1 MIIVHQN
8 MEKSSVFSIIH
19 TLLTILKG
27 EVFMQRLTL
36 LFSGVLM
43 PALLLAGGV
52 FFTVTL
58 GRFFLLRPKRVLA
71 GVSQAAKEGGAS
83 PWRTLSVALAGTLGV
98 GNITGVAL
106 AIYYG
111 GPGAVFW
118 MWVSAFF
125 AMFLKYAEIVL
136 ALRTRVT
143 GADGEVHGG
152 AMYYMKT
159 LVTGKTGRFFAGMF
173 AVLCMMASLTL
184 GGVVQ
189 TSAAAE
195 AAESVFGVPKIV
207 VGAVFAVLAAMILFK
222 GIRRVEAVTSA
233 LIPLL
238 CAAYTLLSLVAIAL
252 RFEALPGVFGAIF
265 RGAFSLRSG
274 AAGIAGFLSAG
285 AFRYGVARGLVSNEA
300 GCGTSPIVHA
310 GSKVRE
316 PAAQG
321 IFGILEVFVDT
332 VLLCTLTA
340 LVILTSAVPS
350 CEGSAYVIR
359 AYGSVLGGAAAP
371 FLALSIALFAFATVL
386 CWAHYGREC
395 LSYFTNNG
403 KARTAFLALTALSV
417 FLGAV
422 ISPALLWDVTD
433 LVLALMTVLNLSAL
447 FLGYRVVRE
456 ETERFFA
463 APARAAKRKDRAG
476 ILRRGL

>member
-1 MIIVHQN
+1 
-8 MEKSSVFSIIH
+8 
-19 TLLTILKG
+19 
-27 EVFMQRLTL
+27 MQRLTL
-36 LFSGVLM
+36 LLSGVLM
-43 PALLLAGGV
+43 PVLLLAGGV
-52 FFTVTL
+52 FFTVLL
-58 GRFFLLRPKRVLA
+58 GRFFISRPKRVLA
-71 GVSQAAKEGGAS
+71 GLSQAAKEGGAS

-111 GPGAVFW
+111 GAGAVFW

-152 AMYYMKT
+152 AMYYMKA
-159 LVTGKTGRFFAGMF
+159 LVGGRTGRFLAGMF
-173 AVLCMMASLTL
+173 AVLCMLASLTL

-195 AAESVFGVPKIV
+195 AMESVFCISPVIVGVAFALL
-207 VGAVFAVLAAMILFK
+207 AVCILFK
-222 GIRRVEAVTSA
+222 GIRRVETVTSA
-233 LIPLL
+233 LIPVL
-238 CAAYTLLSLVAIAL
+238 CAAYTLLSLAAIFL
-252 RFEALPGVFGAIF
+252 RHEALPGVFSAIF

-274 AAGIAGFLSAG
+274 TAGVAGFLSAG

-310 GSKVRE
+310 GSKVKD

-332 VLLCTLTA
+332 ILLCTLTA
-340 LVILTSAVPS
+340 LVLLTSGATP
-350 CEGSAYVIR
+350 CEGSAYVIL
-359 AYGSVLGGAAAP
+359 AYGSVLGKAASP

-395 LSYFTNNG
+395 LSYFTKSG
-403 KARTAFLALTALSV
+403 KARTALLGLTALSV

-422 ISPALLWDVTD
+422 VAPSILWDVTD
-433 LVLALMTVLNLSAL
+433 LVLALMTPLNLSAL
-447 FLGYRVVRE
+447 FLGHRGVL
-456 ETERFFA
+456 TESGRFFA
-463 APARAAKRKDRAG
+463 ASPQPGKRKDRAG
-476 ILRRGL
+476 SLRRDP